1 MDLFDEESVSSRH
14 GQKCK
19 ADHKK
24 FEPPCNL
31 CKAVCCQSSQRPFAV
46 LLEKQDLERLPEAVP
61 FAKKT
66 TDGLVALPYMDGKC
80 PFLSGTSCSVYDK
93 RPELCREF
101 NCVNGCQNGRLS
113 FFLRDHPEVVEII
126 KQAYPDKLSV
136 CSTLLKVC

>member
-1 MDLFDEESVSSRH
+1 MNWYQALV
-14 GQKCK
+14 K
-19 ADHKK
+19 ADHK
-24 FEPPCNL
+24 EISPPCNL
-31 CKAVCCQSSQRPFAV
+31 CQAVCCQSSQRPFAV
-46 LLEKQDLERLPEAVP
+46 LLDKQDLERLPEAVP

-136 CSTLLKVC
+136 PSSPLKVC